1 MKEMKNMAKTIKCI
15 DGEEHYGN
23 YNTTGGQ
30 GHYGIHST
38 SEQMK
43 HGLSKAGFVALRHK
57 ESGDILIPD
66 MKNEWAKGVVH
77 NWWDSKD
84 NKKRTSGSWSWN
96 PSQHIRTNYITKM
109 LKEKFRS
116 KPSDYELIIFQ
127 LKANT
132 AINYYYMGG
141 NIGYG
146 GPCPLDREDMD
157 KIEKTIVLTE
167 KFCSTDKEK
176 VIKTKLIAKIEIK
189 EV

>member
-1 MKEMKNMAKTIKCI
+1 MKEMNDMGKQIKCI

-23 YNTTGGQ
+23 YGTSGGQ
-30 GHYGIHST
+30 GHYGIHAT

-96 PSQHIRTNYITKM
+96 PSQTQRTSYITQS
-109 LKEKFRS
+109 LKKNFRS
-116 KPSDYELIIFQ
+116 KPSDYELILFQ
-127 LKANT
+127 LKAGMQ
-132 AINYYYMGG
+132 IHYYYMGG
-141 NIGYG
+141 SVGYA

-157 KIEKTIVLTE
+157 KIEKIVVLTE
-167 KFCSTDKEK
+167 KFCSTDKKK